1 MNTELLEK
9 LVSADYVELTAA
21 RLQGRVSSVNPV
33 LEMFVVDDES
43 HGATTVKFGQVDLT
57 RDRITT
63 RL

>member
-1 MNTELLEK
+1 MNSELLEK
-9 LVSADYVELTAA
+9 LVSADYVELTVA

-43 HGATTVKFGQVDLT
+43 HGATTVKFSQVDLT